1 MILLFINLFYSII
14 FIYLFIYVLV
24 LFIYIFFRFH
34 IMHFLCCHSCFL
46 PKFGSRLFPSYTVLL
61 HLSQNK
67 ATLATTESTTLLYIS
82 SKHTFITLHHHIFV
96 CVHLC
101 IRKYLCYCDLFMTV
115 AKTGCVRVIQSVYLF
130 KFGVLQRKTL
140 STTLC

>member
-24 LFIYIFFRFH
+24 LFIYIFFAFT
-34 IMHFLCCHSCFL
+34 SCVFFAAIPVSFPNL
-46 PKFGSRLFPSYTVLL
+46 AVDFPSYTVLL

-67 ATLATTESTTLLYIS
+67 ATLATIERNTLLYIS

-101 IRKYLCYCDLFMTV
+101 IRKYLCYCDLFITV